1 MDQNKKEQKSS
12 VKKTNVNG
20 AMNYSFDLSELQSDM
35 DKINIQFGP
44 DGIKVQ
50 TGSDEVNMKAGTGG
64 IEIKSRTEIKTQT
77 GAQMTE
83 TWKQPGMTEPQKQQ
97 PEVEIPRPP
106 QKGLPWLVIALAYIL
121 FFPAGIYLMVVK
133 LNKDS
138 GNMIGNGKCAKR
150 VGKVFLAFAVIYLLL
165 VFFDSMQ
172 FTKEQGDNLVLMFA
186 IFFII
191 GIFHLLYGKKY
202 MKLGEDYEKYA
213 AAIKHNRN
221 GSLDLL
227 AQNTGDSYETV
238 CSKLQKMINMQLF
251 PGSYIDNSARR
262 LISPIFEGQAREA
275 SCSTSAQ
282 TKTNAERESEKPE
295 GPRTV
300 KCPNC
305 GGVNTIT
312 GTKGNECE
320 YCGSPLE

>member
-12 VKKTNVNG
+12 VKRTNING

-64 IEIKSRTEIKTQT
+64 IEIKSRTEMKTQT
-77 GAQMTE
+77 GTQMTE
-83 TWKQPGMTEPQKQQ
+83 PRKQ

-106 QKGLPWLVIALAYIL
+106 KKGMPWFVIALAYIL
-121 FFPAGIYLMVVK
+121 FFPVGICLMVIK
-133 LNKDS
+133 LLKDS

-150 VGKVFLAFAVIYLLL
+150 IGKIFIALSVIYTLLFSFGE
-165 VFFDSMQ
+165 VQ
-172 FTKEQGDNLVLMFA
+172 ITKEQYADIMLMIAVL
-186 IFFII
+186 FII
-191 GIFHLLYGKKY
+191 GILHLLYGKKY
-202 MKLGEDYEKYA
+202 MKMGEDYEKYV
-213 AAIKHNRN
+213 AAIKHNRS

-251 PGSYIDNSARR
+251 PDSYIDNSARR
-262 LISPIFEGQAREA
+262 LISPIFEGQACEE
-275 SCSTSAQ
+275 SCFTSAQ
-282 TKTNAERESEKPE
+282 TKSNTKRNSEKPE

-312 GTKGNECE
+312 GTEGNECE